1 MQFSDDDLRAALG
14 RKEPSEDFTA
24 RVMKRISRPQS
35 AVRPSVSAFAWWRPR
50 WVMAGAFAVCLLL
63 IAGLLQY
70 HRYEQRQIE
79 AKKAKE
85 QAVFA
90 LRITSE
96 KLNSAL
102 RQALLTHRDNH

>member
-1 MQFSDDDLRAALG
+1 MRFSDDDLRAALG

-24 RVMKRISRPQS
+24 RVMERISRPQI
-35 AVRPSVSAFAWWRPR
+35 AVKPSVFAWWKQK
-50 WVMAGAFAVCLLL
+50 WAVAAAFAVCLLL

-70 HRYEQRQIE
+70 HRYEQRQME
-79 AKKAKE
+79 AKKARE

-96 KLNSAL
+96 KLNGAL
-102 RQALLTHRDNH
+102 RQALFTPRNNH

>member
-24 RVMKRISRPQS
+24 RVMERISRPQS
-35 AVRPSVSAFAWWRPR
+35 AVKPPVFAWWRPK
-50 WVMAGAFAVCLLL
+50 WAIAGALAVGLLL
-63 IAGLLQY
+63 IAGLMQY
-70 HRYEQRQIE
+70 HRDEQRRIE
-79 AKKAKE
+79 AKKARD

-96 KLNSAL
+96 KLNGAL
-102 RQALLTHRDNH
+102 RQALFTHRSNH